1 MSYDSGADDSEG
13 SLRNFIVSDDSEE
26 ESGALYVPPTD
37 DETDDDDNGAA
48 DDAEIIGQ
56 TLEVEGTKVG
66 DDGRRRSTR
75 SRRAPQRY
83 VESKEYLDD
92 LAEACSK
99 SRAYVN
105 LSDDDNSSEDDADI
119 DDEDD
124 SDFEMAI
131 DEENAAESDSDDE

>member
-13 SLRNFIVSDDSEE
+13 SLRDFIASEDEE
-26 ESGALYVPPTD
+26 EDPGALFMPP
-37 DETDDDDNGAA
+37 TDDDDNGDD

-56 TLEVEGTKVG
+56 ELEVEGTKV
-66 DDGRRRSTR
+66 DDSGRRRSTR

-99 SRAYVN
+99 SRAYAD
-105 LSDDDNSSEDDADI
+105 LSDMSDDDDDADI
-119 DDEDD
+119 DDEED
-124 SDFEMAI
+124 SDFELAVDRESDD
-131 DEENAAESDSDDE
+131 DEESDADE